1 MCAWCCGCLIADTAA
16 GRWDT
21 VAKSLWHCNSQRHA
35 ARPCA
40 TWCRRNCVQKVS
52 RLLWRSGKRPSLLH
66 WEYYTA
72 DITDTDYLFLLMLKC
87 YSRLCVPTEVN
98 PNPNPPGLRNAT
110 ELNRNTPHAFNY
122 TNCDLFNVNCTSF
135 NKAYSPDR
143 FLWYK
148 SYKTV
153 SLKHGTCTLNISAG
167 RVHGPCPRPVRGHGR
182 PKWRP
187 WTRVSKWYP
196 WTRASR
202 MCTELENQVVSLEW
216 CPGAAVSWNIN
227 KTSAYEKLLYWLSC
241 TVTFILP

>member
-1 MCAWCCGCLIADTAA
+1 
-16 GRWDT
+16 
-21 VAKSLWHCNSQRHA
+21 
-35 ARPCA
+35 
-40 TWCRRNCVQKVS
+40 
-52 RLLWRSGKRPSLLH
+52 
-66 WEYYTA
+66 
-72 DITDTDYLFLLMLKC
+72 
-87 YSRLCVPTEVN
+87 VN

-187 WTRVSKWYP
+187 CTWASKWYP

-202 MCTELENQVVSLEW
+202 MCTELENQALSLEW
-216 CPGAAVSWNIN
+216 CPGTAVSWNVN
-227 KTSAYEKLLYWLSC
+227 KTSAYDKITLL
-241 TVTFILP
+241 TVLHRNIYLALKISTKFYSSLQKASYQQYRKRYLFVQLPVASIQKFPGIHGHIRIRRSLHGFTAPRSSR